1 MRVTIAST
9 PVVDRVGECL
19 LARRWEGVS
28 EGGIPVLALILAISP
43 QSNDPAVA
51 ARFAAEFHQ
60 LPADPR
66 AGDPRAAAS
75 GAEEVD
81 RARVAPLAAE
91 ILRAIRPVLQV
102 EPPHRHNVF
111 VVLNALAFAGATVIA
126 GAGHEARDFFERAL
140 ADNIAGLAA
149 RPIGA
154 NGGA

>member
-51 ARFAAEFHQ
+51 ARFAAEFHE
-60 LPADPR
+60 LP
-66 AGDPRAAAS
+66 GDPRAVDEPV
-75 GAEEVD
+75 EEVD

-91 ILRAIRPVLQV
+91 ILRTIRPDLARQ
-102 EPPHRHNVF
+102 PPHRHNVF

-126 GAGHEARDFFERAL
+126 GAGHEAREFFERAL

-149 RPIGA
+149 RPGA
-154 NGGA
+154 PVHARGRL